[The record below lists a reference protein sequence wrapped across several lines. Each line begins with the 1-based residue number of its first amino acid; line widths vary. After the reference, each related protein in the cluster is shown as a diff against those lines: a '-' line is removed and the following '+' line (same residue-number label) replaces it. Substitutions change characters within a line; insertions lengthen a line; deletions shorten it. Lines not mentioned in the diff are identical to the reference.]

1 MKVLWFCKLAGTVL
15 FLGLPC
21 FFGSPPPKKIEKKPK
36 KKKKKKKKKA
46 SAVNELSPSVISL
59 FQNLSLSTLPCFCS
73 SVMLLSKLFVPP
85 SFYS

>member
-15 FLGLPC
+15 CLGLPC
-21 FFGSPPPKKIEKKPK
+21 IFGLLPMPELANNPEEE
-36 KKKKKKKKKA
+36 KKKKKA